1 MVLALRD
8 IILFSRFH
16 TIPLRPN
23 MINELIGILIAILL
37 YFLVS
42 LLGLFIGRKVLDW
55 ITPYDLNYQTSEVKN
70 LAVGLTQ
77 AGFYLAIAIIVHASV
92 SGEVNY
98 ELFMFIDPENPSRF
112 SVLMAEIITTAV
124 YMLIG
129 LVLLSY
135 GRRALDWLTPF
146 DLNKQIEEDRNV
158 GVGILEGAFYVS
170 VAIMIH
176 GIIA

>member
-1 MVLALRD
+1 ML
-8 IILFSRFH
+8 H
-16 TIPLRPN
+16 
-23 MINELIGILIAILL
+23 ELINILVAILL

-42 LLGLFIGRKVLDW
+42 LIGLFIGRKVLDF
-55 ITPYDLNYQTSEVKN
+55 ITPYDLNYQTSEGKN

-98 ELFMFIDPENPSRF
+98 GMFMFIDPENPTQF
-112 SVLMAEIITTAV
+112 TVLMAEIITTAI
-124 YMLIG
+124 YMIIG

-135 GRRALDWLTPF
+135 GRKALDWLTPF
-146 DLNKQIEEDRNV
+146 DLNKEIETERNV